1 MRSLAQEEAD
11 PCRWSF
17 VLVRKVQQLLISANI
32 LQVSLAVKW
41 SSIQHLDQ
49 PLLSIYSW
57 SCLRQRSQR
66 DCSLSFVT
74 QRVYILRTM
83 HGERMVLRENSR
95 YIYPFFLWTKGNL
108 TVWLLFSLISKLNFY
123 FSRRIKW
130 LLKLGETEIFDYSL
144 ISVLFQYSV
153 HNYLEIKLICFKVSP
168 RFTIYSTTGMLSI
181 KMTKVY
187 L

>member
-1 MRSLAQEEAD
+1 MKLCFGAESSATTYFRKHFASFLGSRMERY
-11 PCRWSF
+11 PTSWSAAF
-17 VLVRKVQQLLISANI
+17 VDILLIMSSAKI
-32 LQVSLAVKW
+32 PEGLQSFLRHAESLHPSNNARRENGFAREF
-41 SSIQHLDQ
+41 Q
-49 PLLSIYSW
+49 
-57 SCLRQRSQR
+57 
-66 DCSLSFVT
+66 
-74 QRVYILRTM
+74 VYI
-83 HGERMVLRENSR
+83 S
-95 YIYPFFLWTKGNL
+95 
-108 TVWLLFSLISKLNFY
+108 LFSLDQGKPNSMITLFFISKLNFY